1 MKKQKLIKKQKLKG
15 QLLNKTKNWKNLQ
28 NLHYNTSSGKINGN
42 WHKIRLLP

>member
-28 NLHYNTSSGKINGN
+28 NLHYNTSSGILLSLQ
-42 WHKIRLLP
+42 RLIL